1 MPLVLLLNI
10 WAESHFTAEG
20 KCSVDINGGY
30 ANGIYV
36 SGKWDTTPHMR
47 TINLNDASIKIAN
60 SDNAI
65 KKEKNRLF
73 GSIRDG
79 WGAGLL
85 NLKDG
90 ANVNI
95 DQSNATSE
103 VIAMVY
109 GGSVLNAPATQVF
122 KIVYQ
127 GNSIRVGNEILT
139 SSLQASQRFDR
150 HQDQQR

>member
-1 MPLVLLLNI
+1 
-10 WAESHFTAEG
+10 
-20 KCSVDINGGY
+20 
-30 ANGIYV
+30 
-36 SGKWDTTPHMR
+36 MR

-109 GGSVLNAPATQVF
+109 GGSILNAPATPVF

-139 SSLQASQRFDR
+139 SSLQAASDLIDIKINNADFSVSTVATSTDLIRVEP
-150 HQDQQR
+150 QQAKVQAAFTGADTSLTAA